1 MKILSINDVPY
12 GSTGN
17 IMINIAKTAE
27 ISLAADTLCLYGK
40 WRKSISDTNT
50 LKSFGNKY
58 ENIFS
63 KIAHLLTGYH
73 NIWSYFGT
81 KDLIKKIDEFKP
93 DIIHLHNLH
102 HCVHNLPILFRYIK
116 KNDIK
121 VIWTLHD
128 CWSFTGKCPYFDIAN
143 CNKWKIGCSNCHQVK
158 AYPKSYV
165 DRTKT
170 MYRLK
175 KKWFTGIS
183 DLTIVTPSQWL
194 ANLVKQSFLKEY
206 PVEVINNG
214 IDLTVFKPTENNFR
228 EKYNIPKD
236 KFIVLGV
243 AFGWGYRKGLDVFIE
258 LSKRLSDKYQ
268 IVLVGVDHKIDEQLP
283 DNIISIHRTENQVE
297 LAEIYTAADIF
308 ANPTREDNFP
318 TTNIES
324 LACGT
329 PVITFNTGGSPEII
343 DKSCGSVVDYN
354 NTDEFEKEIIKVLA
368 EKPYN
373 FENCVKKAQ
382 KFNMYDKFKEYA
394 DLYGRKSN

>member
-17 IMINIAKTAE
+17 IMINISKTAE
-27 ISLAADTLCLYGK
+27 NSIAAQTLCLYGK
-40 WRKSISDTNT
+40 WTKKTTETNT
-50 LKSFGNKY
+50 IKSFGHTY
-58 ENIFS
+58 ENVFS
-63 KIAHLLTGYH
+63 KIVHLFTGYH
-73 NIWSYFGT
+73 NVCSYFGA
-81 KDLIKKIDEFKP
+81 KNLIRTIDNFKP

-102 HCVHNLPILFRYIK
+102 HCVHNLPILFKYIK
-116 KNDIK
+116 KNNIK
-121 VIWTLHD
+121 VVWTLHD
-128 CWSFTGKCPYFDIAN
+128 CWTFTGKCPYFDVAN
-143 CNKWKIGCSNCHQVK
+143 CNKWKTGCYSCPQVK

-175 KKWFTGIS
+175 KKWFTGIN

-194 ANLVKQSFLKEY
+194 AGLVKQSFLSEY
-206 PVEVINNG
+206 PVNVINNG
-214 IDLTVFKPTENNFR
+214 INLDMFKPTENNFR

-258 LSKRLSDKYQ
+258 LSKRLPDKYQ
-268 IVLVGVDHKIDEQLP
+268 IVLVGTDDKTDMQLP
-283 DNIISIHRTENQVE
+283 NNIISIHRTQNQVE
-297 LAEIYTAADIF
+297 LAEIYSAADIF

-354 NTDEFEKEIIKVLA
+354 NIDKFEKEIIKVLA
-368 EKPYN
+368 EESYTL
-373 FENCVKKAQ
+373 ENCVKRAE
-382 KFNMYDKFKEYA
+382 KFNMYDKFKEYV
-394 DLYGRKSN
+394 DLYGRNSN